1 MFWIIHLDFLISFH
15 YTKSNDRKL
24 IHNMFTKRQ
33 KQVLDFVTDYKM
45 RKGYAPALDE
55 IQKKFKFASV
65 STAHFH
71 VSRLRDLGYLT
82 REENKPRSINIVSRE
97 IMVKIPLLGAI
108 AAGQPIEAIQDK
120 EIIAVPKSKIPISSE
135 VYALRVVGDSMVDE
149 NIHNGDIVLVRHQET
164 AENGQKVVA
173 LINNHEA
180 TLKKFYQESGHI
192 RLQPANKNMEP
203 LIFRNGRDVSIQG
216 VVLDVIRDI
225 GISITEI
232 TLPQTVQQTD
242 KKSSPHFEA
251 ENILIYKDNIL
262 KINSIPNNSVDLI
275 VTSPPYNVD
284 IHYNS
289 HADDLSYEDYL
300 EFTRKWIKK
309 CFDLTKSEGRF
320 LLNIPLD
327 KNKGGQKSVGADITK
342 IAKDIGWKYHS
353 TIIWNEGNISR
364 RTAWGS
370 FMSASA
376 PYVIAPVEL
385 ILVLY
390 KDSWKKT
397 GGSRKND
404 ITKKEFM
411 DWTNGVWTFNGQSK
425 KGAGGHPA
433 PFPIELPRRCIKL
446 FSFIGDT
453 VLDPFLGSGSTL
465 IASYLHGRKG
475 IGVEIDEKYCDI
487 AIDRLCNEAKVNQG
501 NLLK

>member
-1 MFWIIHLDFLISFH
+1 MHKTL
-15 YTKSNDRKL
+15 
-24 IHNMFTKRQ
+24 TKRQ
-33 KQVLDFVTDYKM
+33 KEVLDFIKKFVGK
-45 RKGYAPALDE
+45 KGYPPTLEDVG
-55 IQKKFKFASV
+55 KKLKLSAV
-65 STAHFH
+65 STVHQHIAT
-71 VSRLRDLGYLT
+71 LIEKGYLQKSGHYA
-82 REENKPRSINIVSRE
+82 RDIDISESEPMI
-97 IMVKIPLLGAI
+97 KIPLLGTI
-108 AAGQPIEAIQDK
+108 AAGSPIEAIQEK
-120 EIIAVPKSKIPISSE
+120 ETIAVPQSKLPRSGE
-135 VYALRVVGDSMVDE
+135 FYALRVVGDSMIDE
-149 NIHNGDIVLVRHQET
+149 GINNGDVVLVKQQ
-164 AENGQKVVA
+164 AVADNGQKVVA
-173 LINNHEA
+173 LIDNHEA
-180 TLKKFYQESGHI
+180 TLKKFYQERGHI
-192 RLQPANKNMEP
+192 RLQPANKSMEP

-216 VVLDVIRDI
+216 IVLDVIRDMSVSAPETI
-225 GISITEI
+225 
-232 TLPQTVQQTD
+232 LPKTIQQTD
-242 KKSSPHFEA
+242 KKIRPYFSADNVS
-251 ENILIYKDNIL
+251 IYKDDIL

-289 HADDLSYEDYL
+289 HADNLSYEDYL
-300 EFTRKWIKK
+300 EFTQKWIKK
-309 CFDLTKSEGRF
+309 CFDLARNEGRF

-390 KDSWKKT
+390 KDGWKKNS
-397 GGSRKND
+397 GSRKND
-404 ITKKEFM
+404 ITKKEFI

-465 IASYLHGRKG
+465 IASALHGRKG
-475 IGVEIDEKYCDI
+475 IGVEIDKNYCDI
-487 AIDRLCNEAKVNQG
+487 AVDRLHQEAKLGKQG
-501 NLLK
+501 LLA